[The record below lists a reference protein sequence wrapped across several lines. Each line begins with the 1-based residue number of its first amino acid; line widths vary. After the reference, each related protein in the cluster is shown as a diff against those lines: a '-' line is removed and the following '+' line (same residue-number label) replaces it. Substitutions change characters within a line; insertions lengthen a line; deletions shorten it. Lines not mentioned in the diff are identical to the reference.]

1 LNQDEPAS
9 RSAVTAWPA
18 LVGAAARAWAVGI
31 AIAAV
36 LALAW
41 YASGTLLLIFAGLL
55 VAVVLDSAA
64 GLIERF
70 LPVSRWLALTLT
82 CLVLTLA
89 FGGGLLWGGYIL
101 VDQADVVIDTVGKQ
115 INAIADELA
124 KAGMTAPTSP
134 DRSGLG
140 ILRSLLPDPHTLVSN
155 ASSWFTTTFGI
166 LGNIALIV
174 FIGAFAAANP
184 ELYRNGAL
192 LLVPPG
198 KRARVGEVLDE
209 VARVLHGW
217 LIGQMLSML
226 FIGVLTTLLLL
237 WLGLPSALVL
247 GVFAGLMNFVPY
259 AGPVITAVPIALVAM
274 TMDNTTLALALG
286 GFTLIQQFENNIFSP
301 LVQRRVSDIPPLLL
315 LIGLMLSGSFFGAA
329 GVALAAPLTA
339 AIRILVLRLYVE
351 DVLER
356 PHARG

>member
-9 RSAVTAWPA
+9 RNAATPWPA
-18 LVGAAARAWAVGI
+18 LVGAAARVWTVGI
-31 AIAAV
+31 ALAAL
-36 LALAW
+36 LALGW

-70 LPVSRWLALTLT
+70 LPMSRWLALTLT
-82 CLVLTLA
+82 CLVLALA
-89 FGGGLLWGGYIL
+89 LGGGLLWGGYKL
-101 VDQADVVIDTVGKQ
+101 MDQADILIDTVEKQ
-115 INAIADELA
+115 INAIADELT
-124 KAGMTAPTSP
+124 KAGVAAPTGP
-134 DRSGLG
+134 DRSG
-140 ILRSLLPDPHTLVSN
+140 ISVLRSLLPDPRTLVSS
-155 ASSWFTTTFGI
+155 ASSWFATTFGT
-166 LGNIALIV
+166 LGNIALII

-184 ELYRNGAL
+184 ELYRRGAL
-192 LLVPPG
+192 LLVPRG
-198 KRARVGEVLDE
+198 KRARVGEVVDE
-209 VARVLHGW
+209 VARMLHGW
-217 LIGQMLSML
+217 LVGQMLSML

-274 TMDNTTLALALG
+274 TISNTTLALAVG

-315 LIGLMLSGSFFGAA
+315 LIGLMLAGTLFGAA

-339 AIRILVLRLYVE
+339 TIRILVLRLYVE

-356 PHARG
+356 PR

>member
-1 LNQDEPAS
+1 LNKDEPVS
-9 RSAVTAWPA
+9 RTPVTPWPA
-18 LVGAAARAWAVGI
+18 LVGAAARVWTVGI
-31 AIAAV
+31 AIAA
-36 LALAW
+36 LLFLAW

-64 GLIERF
+64 GLVERL
-70 LPVSRWLALTLT
+70 LPMSRWLALTLT
-82 CLVLTLA
+82 CLILTLA
-89 FGGGLLWGGYIL
+89 LGGGLLWGGYKL
-101 VDQADVVIDTVGKQ
+101 VEQADVVIDTVGKQ

-124 KAGMTAPTSP
+124 KAGVTTPPTDG
-134 DRSGLG
+134 DRSGIS
-140 ILRSLLPDPHTLVSN
+140 ILRGLLPDPRTLVTN
-155 ASSWFTTTFGI
+155 ASSWFATTFGI
-166 LGNIALIV
+166 LGNIALII

-184 ELYRNGAL
+184 ELYRRGVL
-192 LLVPPG
+192 YLVPPVR
-198 KRARVGEVLDE
+198 RARVGDVLDE

-226 FIGVLTTLLLL
+226 LIGILTALLLL
-237 WLGLPSALVL
+237 SLGMPGALVL

-274 TMDNTTLALALG
+274 TMDNATLAFAVG
-286 GFTLIQQFENNIFSP
+286 GFTLIQQFENDIFSP

-315 LIGLMLSGSFFGAA
+315 LIGLMLAGTLFGAA

-339 AIRILVLRLYVE
+339 TIRILVLRLYVE

-356 PHARG
+356 PR

>member
-1 LNQDEPAS
+1 LNQDDPVN
-9 RSAVTAWPA
+9 RGAVAPWPA
-18 LVGAAARAWAVGI
+18 LNGAAARVWTVGI
-31 AIAAV
+31 AIAAL

-70 LPVSRWLALTLT
+70 LPMSRWLALTLT
-82 CLVLTLA
+82 CLILTLA

-101 VDQADVVIDTVGKQ
+101 VDQADVVIDTVSRQ

-124 KAGMTAPTSP
+124 KAGMAAPTGP
-134 DRSGLG
+134 DRSGISVLS
-140 ILRSLLPDPHTLVSN
+140 SLLPDPRTIVSS
-155 ASSWFTTTFGI
+155 ASSWFATTFGI
-166 LGNIALIV
+166 LGNIALII

-184 ELYRNGAL
+184 ELYRRGAL
-192 LLVPPG
+192 LLVAPG
-198 KRARVGEVLDE
+198 RRRRVGEVLDE
-209 VARVLHGW
+209 TARVLHSW
-217 LIGQMLSML
+217 LVGQMLSML
-226 FIGVLTTLLLL
+226 FIGVLTALLLL

-274 TMDNTTLALALG
+274 TMSNTTLALAVG
-286 GFTLIQQFENNIFSP
+286 GFTLIQQVENNIFSP

-315 LIGLMLSGSFFGAA
+315 LIGLMLAGTLFGAA

-339 AIRILVLRLYVE
+339 TIRILVLRLYVE

-356 PHARG
+356 PR

>member
-1 LNQDEPAS
+1 MNQDEPGKS
-9 RSAVTAWPA
+9 STVTPWPA
-18 LVGAAARAWAVGI
+18 LVGAAARVWTVGI
-31 AIAAV
+31 AIAAL
-36 LALAW
+36 LAFAS

-70 LPVSRWLALTLT
+70 LPMSRWLALTLT
-82 CLVLTLA
+82 CLILALA

-115 INAIADELA
+115 IHAIADELA
-124 KAGMTAPTSP
+124 KAGMAAPTSP
-134 DRSGLG
+134 DRSGLSV
-140 ILRSLLPDPHTLVSN
+140 LRGLLPDPSTLVSS
-155 ASSWFTTTFGI
+155 ASSWFATTFGI
-166 LGNIALIV
+166 LGNITLII

-184 ELYRNGAL
+184 ELYRRGAL

-198 KRARVGEVLDE
+198 RRLRVGEVLDE
-209 VARVLHGW
+209 IAGVLHSW
-217 LIGQMLSML
+217 LVGQMLSML
-226 FIGVLTTLLLL
+226 FIGVLTALLLL

-274 TMDNTTLALALG
+274 TMSNTTLALAVG
-286 GFTLIQQFENNIFSP
+286 GFTLIQQVENNIFSP

-315 LIGLMLSGSFFGAA
+315 LIGLMLAGTLFGAA

-339 AIRILVLRLYVE
+339 TIRILVLRLYVE

-356 PHARG
+356 PR